1 MDIHRVIGAI
11 YCTHRI
17 EGLYHCELR
26 LLEDAKGKV
35 SVATDPVGARSGE
48 WVFTV
53 SGSAGRLAMGRKEI
67 LTDLA
72 IGGIIDHWE
81 PPARPSG
88 GQASAGTPEVPAE
101 KKGESA
107 ST

>member
-1 MDIHRVIGAI
+1 MDIHRVVGAL
-11 YCTHRI
+11 YCTQRI

-26 LLEDAKGKV
+26 VLKDAKGKLA
-35 SVATDPVGARSGE
+35 VATDPVGAREGE

-53 SGSAGRLAMGRKEI
+53 SGSAGRLAMGDNKI

-81 PPARPSG
+81 A
-88 GQASAGTPEVPAE
+88 
-101 KKGESA
+101 
-107 ST
+107 